1 MMKFLKW
8 FGGGMVVL
16 LAGIYVLA
24 FTSLGNSIVAPIVE
38 KKIQETTQLDAKLQT
53 FSLRLSSID
62 LVLYLDPDNSVAI
75 KGGYSLFTQS
85 FDLNYAV
92 DLKKLSSLEKVAQA
106 KLSGEFSTTGTIK
119 GDAHFLTIEG
129 KSDLAKSTTVYHVE
143 LNEFNPTSIIAKIEN
158 ADLSTLLSM
167 AGQKQYASAKIDL
180 DMNFKN
186 IKPHQ
191 LDGDVQL
198 LTTNGKLNTAVMK
211 KDFAINIPQT
221 DFKMKLDAKLLKD
234 DLIYTYLF
242 NSNLANI
249 SSEGRVVP
257 EPLELDLK
265 YALNIEEL
273 AVLKPI
279 TNADIR
285 GTLRLSGTAKGS
297 QEKLLVDA
305 KTDIADSNTK
315 VSWIL
320 KEFKPTSVV
329 ASIKHL
335 KLQKLLYMIKQPHYA
350 DANFDMDAKLTSL
363 DVKNLQGTIATKI
376 TEGVVD
382 SEYMTKTYGFKSMM
396 PLTIF
401 NAATLTKLEKTLID
415 TQIDFNSNL
424 ADLDISS
431 AKFDLQD
438 RSIKS
443 DYKAKAHDLNRL
455 FFVTQR
461 VLKGSIV
468 ALGDLKYGK
477 DLDFTLVSNIAGGKL
492 DAKLHNDDFSAK
504 LANMQTLEVLDML
517 IYPKIFSSK
526 IDADFKYNLGQA
538 SGTFVGKVKD
548 GKFTSNQ
555 ILDLTKQYAKIDLYK
570 QAFTGDIKADIKKE
584 LITALLDLKSN
595 TSSIYTK
602 DTKLNSKTKQIDSNI
617 KIIANNNPPIYVK
630 LQGLVE
636 APKIKVDASAIV
648 KDEAK
653 KVINKEVNK
662 LFKKLF

>member
-1 MMKFLKW
+1 MKFLKW

-526 IDADFKYNLGQA
+526 IDADFKYNLAQA

>member
-1 MMKFLKW
+1 MKFLKW

-62 LVLYLDPDNSVAI
+62 VVLYLDPDNSVAI
-75 KGGYSLFTQS
+75 KGSYSLFTQS

-92 DLKKLSSLEKVAQA
+92 ALKKLSSLEKVAQA

-119 GDAHFLTIEG
+119 GDTHFLTIEG

-211 KDFAINIPQT
+211 KDFAINMPQT

-249 SSEGRVVP
+249 SSKGRVVP

-315 VSWIL
+315 VSGIL
-320 KEFKPTSVV
+320 KEFKPASVV

-363 DVKNLQGTIATKI
+363 DVKNLQGTITTKI
-376 TEGVVD
+376 TEGVLD
-382 SEYMTKTYGFKSMM
+382 SKYLTKTYEFKSMM

-438 RSIKS
+438 SSIKS
-443 DYKAKAHDLNRL
+443 DYKAKVHDLNRL

-468 ALGDLKYGK
+468 ASGDLKYGK

-526 IDADFKYNLGQA
+526 IDADLKYNLAQA

-570 QAFTGDIKADIKKE
+570 QGFTGDIKADIKKE

>member
-1 MMKFLKW
+1 MKFLKW

>member
-1 MMKFLKW
+1 MKFLKW

-53 FSLRLSSID
+53 FSLRLSGID
-62 LVLYLDPDNSVAI
+62 VVLYLDPDNSVAI

-92 DLKKLSSLEKVAQA
+92 ALKKLSSLEKVAQA

-119 GDAHFLTIEG
+119 GDTHFLTIEG

-211 KDFAINIPQT
+211 KDFAINMPQT

-249 SSEGRVVP
+249 SSKGRVVP

-315 VSWIL
+315 VSGIL
-320 KEFKPTSVV
+320 KEFKPASVV

-363 DVKNLQGTIATKI
+363 DVKNLQGTITTKI
-376 TEGVVD
+376 TEGVLD
-382 SEYMTKTYGFKSMM
+382 SKYLTKTYEFKSMM

-438 RSIKS
+438 SSIKS
-443 DYKAKAHDLNRL
+443 DYKAKVHDLNRL

-468 ALGDLKYGK
+468 ASGDLKYGK

-526 IDADFKYNLGQA
+526 IDADLKYNLAQA

-570 QAFTGDIKADIKKE
+570 QGFTGDIKADIKKE

>member
-1 MMKFLKW
+1 MKFLKW

-62 LVLYLDPDNSVAI
+62 VVLYLDPDNSVAI

-92 DLKKLSSLEKVAQA
+92 ALKKLSSLEKVAQA

-119 GDAHFLTIEG
+119 GDTHFLTIEG

-211 KDFAINIPQT
+211 KDFAINMPQT

-249 SSEGRVVP
+249 SSKGRVVP

-315 VSWIL
+315 VSGIL
-320 KEFKPTSVV
+320 KEFKPASVV

-363 DVKNLQGTIATKI
+363 DVKNLQGTITTKI
-376 TEGVVD
+376 TEGVLD
-382 SEYMTKTYGFKSMM
+382 SKYLTKTYEFKSMM

-438 RSIKS
+438 SSIKS
-443 DYKAKAHDLNRL
+443 DYKAKVHDLNRL

-468 ALGDLKYGK
+468 ASGDLKYGK

-526 IDADFKYNLGQA
+526 IDADLKYNLAQA

-570 QAFTGDIKADIKKE
+570 QGFTGDIKADIKKE